1 MAKSS
6 EESNTLITVLGVATI
21 ASAAAFALWLY
32 GPLSPYFTWADVLK
46 THTGVD
52 NTPTLTERLRLRY
65 AALQVSRLYRDI
77 GPFVVTSGYR
87 SAALEARVSGYQGES
102 PHRGWSID
110 IVPTT
115 MSMDAWWGKL
125 IKNPSGYSIYQAINE
140 RDHIHIDVRY
150 GKPSVGL
157 FSEPTE
163 GVYKKIASL
172 S

>member
-1 MAKSS
+1 MARSS

-46 THTGVD
+46 THEGVD
-52 NTPTLTERLRLRY
+52 NNPSLTERLRLRY
-65 AALQVSRLYRDI
+65 AALQLTRLYRDI

-102 PHRGWSID
+102 PHRGWSLD

-115 MSMDAWWGKL
+115 MSMDSWFNKL
-125 IKNPSGYSIYQAINE
+125 VKNGSGYSIYQAINE
-140 RDHIHIDVRY
+140 RNHIHIDVRY
-150 GKPSVGL
+150 GKQSIGFFL
-157 FSEPTE
+157 EPTE
-163 GVYKKIASL
+163 GKYNRIA
-172 S
+172 